1 MALVGGRTIRLPDD
15 LDHLVDELG
24 LDLSQMVQDLIRELV
39 VRRTTERTLRLV
51 ALRQRSS
58 AMAITYPPDHLRSM
72 RAEVGDDRR

>member
-39 VRRTTERTLRLV
+39 VRRTTERAVRLV
-51 ALRQRSS
+51 AL
-58 AMAITYPPDHLRSM
+58 
-72 RAEVGDDRR
+72 